1 MESLIADGIERNYD
15 HFRDNVNDCI
25 HLLYETKARHKV
37 IYDDLQARTDKDKA
51 LSSWGTTAK
60 VLVIESG
67 IGLLFHH
74 YQHNKAYNKNNRIMK
89 KFIIALVAC
98 LIAIAPAVAQNR
110 IVRSSVNLRA
120 QSNTKST
127 VLDVIPQGA
136 RVYVVAD
143 LSSGWS
149 QVVYNYQV
157 GYVYSSYLTPG
168 LTYTYTPST
177 RVRYYTNSA
186 GQRVQ
191 SPTYYHSAPRGA
203 TARCVDG
210 TYSFSRNRRGTC
222 SHHGGVAQWL

>member
-1 MESLIADGIERNYD
+1 
-15 HFRDNVNDCI
+15 
-25 HLLYETKARHKV
+25 
-37 IYDDLQARTDKDKA
+37 
-51 LSSWGTTAK
+51 
-60 VLVIESG
+60 
-67 IGLLFHH
+67 
-74 YQHNKAYNKNNRIMK
+74 MK
-89 KFIIALVAC
+89 KIIIALVAC
-98 LIAIAPAVAQNR
+98 LIAIAPVFAQNR

-136 RVYVVAD
+136 NVYVVEN

-149 QVVYNYQV
+149 QVVYNYKL
-157 GYVYSSYLTPG
+157 GYVNTSCLISG
-168 LTYTYTPST
+168 QNYTYTPST

-191 SPTYYHSAPRGA
+191 SPTYYPSAPRGA

-210 TYSFSRNRRGTC
+210 TYSFSKNRRGTC

>member
-1 MESLIADGIERNYD
+1 
-15 HFRDNVNDCI
+15 
-25 HLLYETKARHKV
+25 
-37 IYDDLQARTDKDKA
+37 
-51 LSSWGTTAK
+51 
-60 VLVIESG
+60 
-67 IGLLFHH
+67 
-74 YQHNKAYNKNNRIMK
+74 MK

-98 LIAIAPAVAQNR
+98 LITIAPAHAQNR

-120 QSNTKST
+120 QSNTNST

-136 RVYVVAD
+136 LVYVVGD
-143 LSSGWS
+143 LSCGWS

-157 GYVYSSYLTPG
+157 GYVYSTYLSSGQATK
-168 LTYTYTPST
+168 YNYTPST

-191 SPTYYHSAPRGA
+191 SPTYYPTAPRGA

-210 TYSFSRNRRGTC
+210 TYSFSKNRRGTC

>member
-1 MESLIADGIERNYD
+1 
-15 HFRDNVNDCI
+15 
-25 HLLYETKARHKV
+25 
-37 IYDDLQARTDKDKA
+37 
-51 LSSWGTTAK
+51 
-60 VLVIESG
+60 
-67 IGLLFHH
+67 
-74 YQHNKAYNKNNRIMK
+74 MK
-89 KFIIALVAC
+89 KFIIALIAC
-98 LIAIAPAVAQNR
+98 MIAIAPAVAQKR

-127 VLDVIPQGA
+127 VLDIIPQGA
-136 RVYVVAD
+136 SVYVVGD

-157 GYVYSSYLTPG
+157 GYVYSSYLMSG
-168 LTYTYTPST
+168 QTYTNTLST

-191 SPTYYHSAPRGA
+191 SPTYYPSVPRGA

-210 TYSFSRNRRGTC
+210 TYSFSQIRRGTC

>member
-1 MESLIADGIERNYD
+1 
-15 HFRDNVNDCI
+15 
-25 HLLYETKARHKV
+25 
-37 IYDDLQARTDKDKA
+37 
-51 LSSWGTTAK
+51 
-60 VLVIESG
+60 
-67 IGLLFHH
+67 
-74 YQHNKAYNKNNRIMK
+74 MK
-89 KFIIALVAC
+89 KFIIALIAC
-98 LIAIAPAVAQNR
+98 LITIAPTAAQNR

-127 VLDVIPQGA
+127 ILDVIPQGA

-149 QVVYNYQV
+149 QVVYNYNV
-157 GYVYSSYLTPG
+157 GYIYSSYLMSG
-168 LTYTYTPST
+168 KTYTYTPSP

-191 SPTYYHSAPRGA
+191 SPTYYPSVPRGA